1 MFRPTCDF
9 TPAEGTPRKAGSSTD
24 TAASDQAR
32 SELLEIVRRARAGQ
46 ADAQA
51 ELMRRYSRRLA
62 GFVRGIIRQPDAVE
76 DVVQVAFIKM
86 FRRLSRLRDPA
97 VFESWLFT
105 LARNSAL
112 DFIRRRNC
120 RPVTVGID
128 EQVNQVADPRNENAV
143 PEILAALER
152 ASARLNPRPR
162 PRASVR
168 ERRQLRRDSPA
179 GRNLT
184 RLGQGAPAP
193 RPAVSADRGWRDDGH
208 AGAGHPRLGDSRAVD
223 PSGLRR
229 FSAPRFASSGRRRMM
244 EAV

>member
-24 TAASDQAR
+24 AAAADQAR
-32 SELLEIVRRARAGQ
+32 SELLELVRRARAGR
-46 ADAQA
+46 AEAQA
-51 ELMRRYSRRLA
+51 EIVRRYTRRLA

-76 DVVQVAFIKM
+76 DVVQVVFIKM

-128 EQVNQVADPRNENAV
+128 EQVNQVADPRNEDAV

-152 ASARLNPRPR
+152 ASARLNPLDRGLVHQFVNGDSYGEIAR
-162 PRASVR
+162 RAGISLASVKVR
-168 ERRQLRRDSPA
+168 LHRVRPYLRTA
-179 GRNLT
+179 VGEMTAT
-184 RLGQGAPAP
+184 RVPGT
-193 RPAVSADRGWRDDGH
+193 RGWGT
-208 AGAGHPRLGDSRAVD
+208 A
-223 PSGLRR
+223 
-229 FSAPRFASSGRRRMM
+229 ASSTQ
-244 EAV
+244 AA

>member
-9 TPAEGTPRKAGSSTD
+9 TPAEGTPRKASSGTD
-24 TAASDQAR
+24 AAAADQAR
-32 SELLEIVRRARAGQ
+32 AELLEIVLRARVGQ

-62 GFVRGIIRQPDAVE
+62 GFVRGLIRQPDAVE

-152 ASARLNPRPR
+152 ASARLNPLDRGLVHQFVNGDSYGEIAR
-162 PRASVR
+162 RAGISLASVKVR
-168 ERRQLRRDSPA
+168 LHRVRPYLRTA
-179 GRNLT
+179 VGEMTAT
-184 RLGQGAPAP
+184 RVPGT
-193 RPAVSADRGWRDDGH
+193 RGWGT
-208 AGAGHPRLGDSRAVD
+208 A
-223 PSGLRR
+223 
-229 FSAPRFASSGRRRMM
+229 ASSTQ
-244 EAV
+244 AA